1 MLCSALTRTFHR
13 STFQRYR
20 NVYHHK
26 QTKNQWARDDPA
38 MVVLIA
44 LALALVGTLWSYV
57 HGLTASQTA
66 ITVLFMVFRD
76 FLLASAAIATV
87 LWCALFDPLAKR
99 PDLLSANPD
108 LRLRPLSAS
117 GSSPTSCCCRLAHI
131 RLRRIRASS
140 GPLRLTSPSTPSS
153 PSFSGFT
160 SGSCFSSDSSR
171 AGRSSLASC
180 LNGAIADRS
189 RTLLSPPQQL
199 GLPLARQLTIPAREC
214 SVHLYHVP
222 WLRGAAVLAA
232 HRASFGTVAAD
243 PCRLCPIGACPDL
256 SSG

>member
-76 FLLASAAIATV
+76 FLLASAAIATI

-189 RTLLSPPQQL
+189 RTLLSPRAATGSAFGSATHYTCSRVL
-199 GLPLARQLTIPAREC
+199 STSISRTLATRRCRSC
-214 SVHLYHVP
+214 SAQSFF
-222 WLRGAAVLAA
+222 W
-232 HRASFGTVAAD
+232 HRC
-243 PCRLCPIGACPDL
+243 CRSL
-256 SSG
+256 SAMSYRCVS